1 MNNKLLLISL
11 MVSSIIVGI
20 GGFIPIPAIAEPD
33 PVFKPIIGEIRNKL
47 PSNLVFRLPSLLPR
61 AVTREMSPKLTFDA
75 NSERAH
81 LDLED
86 ENCPPRFNNKGSR
99 AYELVCRLFS
109 VTSSTLTSTY
119 YQRNQIKP
127 GSRTTAVQL
136 SKNVRGYH
144 LQGLNW
150 SKVSWIQDNI
160 YFQIYSAVPASKL
173 IEVARSM
180 VANSQVISR
189 RSLFQVTQQ
198 PKSQLQ
204 TWKQFVENGGGRYI
218 QVDYDL
224 PKEFRNGYVY
234 FNQGASVITA
244 YILKQ
249 GLSSYAPI
257 YETGLGEIDVTQ
269 GDRYVKSGQAILFF
283 WNLGNSGLQY
293 ANDTQIRFT
302 EKGTG
307 CFRTNCLTAPFMTN
321 EEISR
326 ILRSK
331 RRIEQKN

>member
-1 MNNKLLLISL
+1 MKYKSLLSL
-11 MVSSIIVGI
+11 TLSLAIVVA
-20 GGFIPIPAIAEPD
+20 GGFAPIPAIAEPD
-33 PVFKPIIGEIRNKL
+33 PAFKPIIGEIRNKL

-61 AVTREMSPKLTFDA
+61 AVTRKMSLKLTFDA

-86 ENCPPRFNNKGSR
+86 ENCPTRFNNKGSR

-136 SKNVRGYH
+136 SRNLRGYH
-144 LQGLNW
+144 LQGLDW

-160 YFQIYSAVPASKL
+160 YFQIYSAVPANQL

-180 VANSQVISR
+180 VAESQVINGR
-189 RSLFQVTQQ
+189 VQNVTQQ
-198 PKSQLQ
+198 PKSRLI
-204 TWKQFVENGGGRYI
+204 TWREFVEQGGGRYI

-224 PKEFRNGYVY
+224 PPEFRNGYVY

-249 GLSSYAPI
+249 GLSSYPPLNVG
-257 YETGLGEIDVTQ
+257 GLGEIDVTN
-269 GDRYVKSGQAILFF
+269 GDRYVQSGKAIVFS
-283 WNLGNSGLQY
+283 WNVGNSSLRF
-293 ANDTQIRFT
+293 ANDTQVTFT

-307 CFRTNCLTAPFMTN
+307 CFRANCLTAPFMTN
-321 EEISR
+321 EQISR

-331 RRIEQKN
+331 KPIPQKK